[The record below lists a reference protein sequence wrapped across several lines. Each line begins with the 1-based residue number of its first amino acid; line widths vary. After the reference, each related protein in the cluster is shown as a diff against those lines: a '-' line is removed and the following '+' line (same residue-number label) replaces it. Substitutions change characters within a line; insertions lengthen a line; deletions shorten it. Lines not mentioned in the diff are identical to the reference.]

1 MRTQTIEGS
10 DRPRPL
16 RVVTTPAPADA
27 VGLEPEGRALK
38 DSSDNGPVIVGVDGS
53 ARSIDALVLAEVFA
67 ATLRTRLVI
76 AYVHSLGKLSSIF
89 SEDEHELIV
98 RGIAES
104 TFEQIREYLPSVPER
119 RLQLVAET
127 SPAAGLDALAERE
140 HAALLVVGS
149 SHRST
154 IGRILAG
161 GTAERLLSGASVPV
175 AVAPAGYSDAKRR
188 VQLVGCGFDGS
199 PESHQA
205 LAWAAQFA
213 RTASAR
219 LCILSVHE
227 HTMHAT
233 IALNGGLATASL
245 NDILRQQLQEQLV
258 EAASALDPSI
268 EVSQTLLDGD
278 ARDHLGSASRELD
291 LLIVGSRGY
300 GPLRAVLLGSV
311 SGALVRSAESPL
323 VVVPRGIKAVQFGA
337 QGSTSP
343 RRIA

>member
-1 MRTQTIEGS
+1 MHTQKIEGS
-10 DRPRPL
+10 DRPL
-16 RVVTTPAPADA
+16 RVVPTPAPADA
-27 VGLEPEGRALK
+27 VGLEPEGRGLK
-38 DSSDNGPVIVGVDGS
+38 DSSGNGPVIVGVDGS
-53 ARSIDALVLAEVFA
+53 VRSSDALVLADVFA

-76 AYVHSLGKLSSIF
+76 AYVHSLGKLASIF
-89 SEDEHELIV
+89 SEGEHELIV
-98 RGIAES
+98 RGIAKS
-104 TFEQIREYLPSVPER
+104 TFDQIREYLPSVPER
-119 RLQLVAET
+119 RLQLVAER

-175 AVAPAGYSDAKRR
+175 AVAPAGYPDAKRR

-205 LAWAAQFA
+205 LAWAAKFA
-213 RTASAR
+213 KTASAR

-227 HTMHAT
+227 HTLHAT

-245 NDILRQQLQEQLV
+245 NDIQRQQLQEQLA
-258 EAASALDPSI
+258 EAVSALDPGI
-268 EVSQTLLDGD
+268 DVSETLLDGD
-278 ARDHLGSASRELD
+278 ARNELGRASRELD
-291 LLIVGSRGY
+291 LLVVGSRGY

-311 SGALVRSAESPL
+311 SGPLVRSAESPL
-323 VVVPRGIKAVQFGA
+323 VVVPRGLEALRFGA

>member
-89 SEDEHELIV
+89 SEDEHDLIV

-127 SPAAGLDALAERE
+127 SPAAGLDGLAERE

-175 AVAPAGYSDAKRR
+175 AVAPLYATAT
-188 VQLVGCGFDGS
+188 
-199 PESHQA
+199 
-205 LAWAAQFA
+205 A
-213 RTASAR
+213 RTKS
-219 LCILSVHE
+219 
-227 HTMHAT
+227 
-233 IALNGGLATASL
+233 
-245 NDILRQQLQEQLV
+245 
-258 EAASALDPSI
+258 
-268 EVSQTLLDGD
+268 
-278 ARDHLGSASRELD
+278 
-291 LLIVGSRGY
+291 
-300 GPLRAVLLGSV
+300 GPIRVTVLRAG
-311 SGALVRSAESPL
+311 
-323 VVVPRGIKAVQFGA
+323 
-337 QGSTSP
+337 
-343 RRIA
+343 RRPWGHPDATTRPQRDRMRHSHTTPQEARE